1 MIVIAIV
8 LGLVGVLLSGF
19 FSGAETGF
27 YRAARMRL
35 VLDALDGDLVARG
48 LVGLTNHPAL
58 FIATS
63 LVGTN
68 LANYLASLAT
78 VLVIEH
84 WTESPG
90 HSREL
95 IASLLLTPLVFIYGE
110 LLPKNLFLRAPN
122 RLLRKCGPLFLLF
135 VGLFFPISVL
145 LWGLNRLL
153 SRLVAETPEQVRL
166 AIARRELR
174 RALEEGHEE
183 GILYPAQRE
192 LAQGIFAV
200 AKQPVTGFLIPL
212 GEVPRARSG
221 TSKADVLRL
230 AQRMNVPAVPI
241 EESGRLLGYVRVVD
255 LKMDRSDQVGPLRQ
269 LLKIPHTDAHI
280 DALMRMHGAKESLA
294 QVVDAQG
301 RVLGVLVA
309 RRLRQPLFG
318 GQA

>member
-1 MIVIAIV
+1 MILIAIV

-27 YRAARMRL
+27 YRVARMRL
-35 VLDALDGDLVARG
+35 VLDALDGDLIARG
-48 LVGLTNHPAL
+48 LVALTNHPAL
-58 FIATS
+58 FIATA

-68 LANYLASLAT
+68 LANYLVSFAMVLA
-78 VLVIEH
+78 IEH
-84 WTESPG
+84 GSQSAG

-95 IASLLLTPLVFIYGE
+95 IASLGLTPLVFVYGE
-110 LLPKNLFLRAPN
+110 LLPKNFFLHAPN

-135 VGLFFPISVL
+135 VGLFFPISVV
-145 LWGLNRLL
+145 LWGLNHLL
-153 SRLVAETPEQVRL
+153 SRLVAKTPEQVRL

-200 AKQPVTGFLIPL
+200 ATNPITGFLAPL
-212 GEVPRARSG
+212 GEVPRARAGS
-221 TSKADVLRL
+221 SKADVLRL
-230 AQRMNVPAVPI
+230 AQRMNVAAVPI

-255 LKMDRSDQVGPLRQ
+255 LKLDRSDQVAPLRP
-269 LLKIPHTDAHI
+269 LLKIPHTDAQI
-280 DALMRMHGAKESLA
+280 DALMRMHAAKESLA

-301 RVLGVLVA
+301 RVLGMILA
-309 RRLRQPLFG
+309 SRLRQPLFG
-318 GQA
+318 GGA

>member
-1 MIVIAIV
+1 MIVIAVV
-8 LGLVGVLLSGF
+8 LGLIGVLLSGF

-35 VLDALDGDLVARG
+35 VLDALDGDLIARG

-68 LANYLASLAT
+68 LGNYLVSLAT
-78 VLVIEH
+78 VLVIEN
-84 WTESPG
+84 WTQSPG
-90 HSREL
+90 HTREL
-95 IASLLLTPLVFIYGE
+95 IASLLLTPLVFVYGE
-110 LLPKNLFLRAPN
+110 LLPKNFFLHAPN
-122 RLLRKCGPLFLLF
+122 RLLRQCGPLFLLF
-135 VGLFFPISVL
+135 VVLFFPISVV

-153 SRLVAETPEQVRL
+153 SRLVSETPERVRL

-174 RALEEGHEE
+174 RVLEEGHEE
-183 GILYPAQRE
+183 GILYPAQTE
-192 LAQGIFAV
+192 LAQGIFAL
-200 AKQPVTGFLIPL
+200 AKRPVTEFLTPL
-212 GEVPRARSG
+212 GEVTRARAG

-230 AQRMNVPAVPI
+230 AQRMNIPAVPI

-255 LKMDRSDQVGPLRQ
+255 LKMDRSDQVGPLRP
-269 LLKIPHTDAHI
+269 LLKIPQTDAHI
-280 DALMRMHGAKESLA
+280 DALMRMHAAKESLA

-301 RVLGVLVA
+301 RSLGVLIA

>member
-1 MIVIAIV
+1 MILIAIV
-8 LGLVGVLLSGF
+8 LGLIGVLLSGF

-35 VLDALDGDLVARG
+35 VLDALDGDLIARG
-48 LVGLTNHPAL
+48 LVALTNHPAL

-68 LANYLASLAT
+68 LANYLVSLAT
-78 VLVIEH
+78 VLAIEQGV
-84 WTESPG
+84 ESPG
-90 HSREL
+90 HFREL
-95 IASLLLTPLVFIYGE
+95 IASLLLTPLVFVYGE
-110 LLPKNLFLRAPN
+110 LLPKNFFLHAPN

-135 VGLFFPISVL
+135 VGLFFPITVV

-174 RALEEGHEE
+174 RVLEEGHEE

-200 AKQPVTGFLIPL
+200 AKRPVTGFLTPL
-212 GEVPRARSG
+212 GEVARARNG

-230 AQRMNVPAVPI
+230 AQRLDVPAVPI

-255 LKMDRSDQVGPLRQ
+255 LKMDRSDRVGPLRP
-269 LLKIPHTDAHI
+269 LLQIPHTDAYI

-301 RVLGVLVA
+301 RVLGVLIG

-318 GQA
+318 GEA